1 MDPAEY
7 GETQFGAPA
16 RRPGDRWAFW
26 FYKPK
31 PLPRQLHLDDET
43 VLALSHA
50 DSALG
55 HLQGLGQIIVDP
67 QLLLG
72 PYLKREALASSKIE
86 GTNTSLANVLRAEA
100 GEGDASVRDS
110 EVEEVERYMRAS
122 NRGYQLLETLPLTQ
136 RLIKE
141 AHREL
146 VSGVRGTEKMP
157 GEIRTSPVWIG
168 SATDSPENAVYV
180 PPLPEYVPELLAD
193 WERFVNESSRMPSL
207 VRAALMHY
215 QFETIHPFLDGNGR
229 IGRLL
234 VGLMLVQER
243 RLTTPL
249 LYLSG
254 YLEAHRRSYYSL
266 LQGVRE
272 RGEIQEWMQFFL
284 TAVARSA
291 EDGVYRASLLVRLRE
306 AYLRDA
312 APARSMVGSLVSLI
326 FSNPFL
332 TVRRVERALGITNQ
346 GARNLIKDAEARGW
360 LGEPFTL
367 GRGGRMYWVADE
379 VFQILERPFSYTEE
393 GEEHGN
399 QELTVTKDARENSGP
414 SD

>member
-1 MDPAEY
+1 MDPRNYEVTIFGQAER
-7 GETQFGAPA
+7 T
-16 RRPGDRWAFW
+16 PGDKWSFW
-26 FYKPK
+26 HYRPN
-31 PLPRQLHLDDET
+31 PIPRQLHLDDET
-43 VLALSHA
+43 VLALSRA

-100 GEGDASVRDS
+100 GEGDAAVRDS
-110 EVEEVERYMRAS
+110 EVEEVERYIRAS
-122 NRGYQLLETLPLTQ
+122 NIGYHLLETLPLTQ
-136 RLIKE
+136 RLIKA

-168 SATDSPENAVYV
+168 STTDSPENAVYV
-180 PPLPEYVPELLAD
+180 PPLPEIVPDLLRD
-193 WERFVNESSRMPSL
+193 WERFVNEPSRMPVL

-234 VGLMLVQER
+234 VGLLLVQEQ

-272 RGEIQEWMQFFL
+272 RGEIQQWVQFFL
-284 TAVARSA
+284 TAIAHSA
-291 EDGVYRASLLVRLRE
+291 DDAVHRASRLVRLRE
-306 AYLRDA
+306 TYLQDA
-312 APARSMVGSLVSLI
+312 AASRSMIGSLVAQI
-326 FSNPFL
+326 FSNPFV

-346 GARNLIKDAEARGW
+346 GARNLIRDAEARGW
-360 LGEPFTL
+360 LGEPFPM
-367 GRGGRMYWVADE
+367 GRGGRRYWVAEE
-379 VFQILERPFSYTEE
+379 VFDILERPFSYTEE
-393 GEEHGN
+393 GADRGDEPQTTRDTSE
-399 QELTVTKDARENSGP
+399 DP
-414 SD
+414 SA